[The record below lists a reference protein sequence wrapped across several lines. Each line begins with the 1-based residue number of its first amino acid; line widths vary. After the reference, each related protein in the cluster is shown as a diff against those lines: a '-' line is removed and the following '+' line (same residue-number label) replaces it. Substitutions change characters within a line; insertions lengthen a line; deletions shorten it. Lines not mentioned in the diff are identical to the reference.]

1 MKSKLPLL
9 IGLSA
14 VLLATSCSAASPTS
28 EESGTSAEPVSATS
42 QSQKGDKS
50 SATPSAS
57 PSASASKSPASV
69 SAKDIIPTLA
79 KPQTDEDRPS
89 QKFNDSSIK
98 KSSFRA
104 LAPLSYAQEFAA
116 TNKEG
121 DLCLVAWAQSGDGD
135 GSATINGPETECDA
149 PAEVQKDGLTLNI
162 DGSDKKPGVVLAMLP
177 PDVAEKDVRTVLLKI
192 PGNHE
197 DLRPPVE
204 FKATD
209 FGIVSV
215 AMEPATAKEL
225 GTITIPRKDGSD
237 FTLDLD

>member
-14 VLLATSCSAASPTS
+14 VLLATSCSATSPTS

-42 QSQKGDKS
+42 QSQNGDKS
-50 SATPSAS
+50 SST
-57 PSASASKSPASV
+57 PSASASRSSASV
-69 SAKDIIPTLA
+69 GAKDIIPTLA